1 VGHYQL
7 VAAGDPVHVQ
17 VGPARV
23 LARMSGPEIDQIGA
37 VPGKPPP
44 TSAPGVLAVSLT
56 SERGTLDVPARSS
69 LTLGER
75 QNPISVQRRPHGCTR
90 RAGPPGD
97 AAPVDRLPRR
107 THDLHLAAAGQA
119 RGDLGLRRRAGLSQP
134 NRPVQRVAHG
144 PFVRHP
150 APRLWLSRSAPAAY
164 GSHTRTDRRRRP
176 GCRRTQPP
184 PTDAEPLPARR
195 PGANLSVLDHGR
207 AVQWPSRPTDGPGQP
222 GTRGQRR
229 GLRRAVWLRLSPAA
243 LGPGEAV
250 GSSGAPRSW
259 RAARRRSAVP

>member
-1 VGHYQL
+1 
-7 VAAGDPVHVQ
+7 
-17 VGPARV
+17 
-23 LARMSGPEIDQIGA
+23 M
-37 VPGKPPP
+37 PGKPPP

-69 LTLGER
+69 LNLGER

-107 THDLHLAAAGQA
+107 THDLHLAVAGQA

-184 PTDAEPLPARR
+184 PTDPTPRTPAVGLLPHQLLGGHVCVVGGRTPGAPQLVRLPERAGRAGRAGEFTTRAVLGEGPDAPCRSRRRRPARHR
-195 PGANLSVLDHGR
+195 GR
-207 AVQWPSRPTDGPGQP
+207 DPSRP
-222 GTRGQRR
+222 
-229 GLRRAVWLRLSPAA
+229 PAA
-243 LGPGEAV
+243 SDRPG
-250 GSSGAPRSW
+250 
-259 RAARRRSAVP
+259 